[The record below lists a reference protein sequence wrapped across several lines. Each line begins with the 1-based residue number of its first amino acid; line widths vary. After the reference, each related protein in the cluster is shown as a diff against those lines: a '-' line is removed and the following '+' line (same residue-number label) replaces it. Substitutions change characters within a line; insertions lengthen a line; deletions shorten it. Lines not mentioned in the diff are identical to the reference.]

1 MCHANAS
8 TNSTKTSESRI
19 INFLIQYIE
28 KGFKVMNSDK
38 VPSNIQKKTI
48 KINNLSELTS
58 EDVIK
63 ILETDP
69 TFWDSTRA
77 LDKRMQE
84 EGMTEEWLEN
94 FLKTTPKH
102 VVDEL
107 NRRAFKKAVVMFD
120 ALMEEKKKNKN
131 NANK

>member
-1 MCHANAS
+1 
-8 TNSTKTSESRI
+8 
-19 INFLIQYIE
+19 
-28 KGFKVMNSDK
+28 MNSDK
-38 VPSNIQKKTI
+38 SDKIPFDKDNINHSLENIPSNKQDNIQQKPI

-63 ILETDP
+63 ILDTDP

-84 EGMTEEWLEN
+84 EGITEEALEN

-107 NRRAFKKAVVMFD
+107 NRKAFKKAVVMFD
-120 ALMEEKKKNKN
+120 ALMEEKRKNKDN
-131 NANK
+131 TNK